1 MRRRVLI
8 ALAALLLAGL
18 SAVAVAGYARGADR
32 RAVADRQPV
41 WVLLAVKR
49 IPAGTTGAQIR
60 SHKLADRVQMPAGTV
75 PAGTLGALDATLDV
89 LRLTAD
95 LAPRQL
101 LLRGQFG
108 PDKGDKADT
117 AGVPEGKLAIAV
129 EVTMAPGV
137 ADKVAEGDQVTV
149 FVTYPRDQPAGAQ
162 QTRILLPAATV
173 LSITTGPPSD
183 VPPGGAQPGDAKPSP
198 TPSTRST
205 QPQSYPATLAVDQQ
219 DAVRLVHAAQ
229 TGLIYLGLAGAE
241 AAVSPAPAVDYSS
254 LWQ

>member
-18 SAVAVAGYARGADR
+18 SAAAVGVYARGADW
-32 RAVADRQPV
+32 RAVAARRPV
-41 WVLLAVKR
+41 WVLLAADR

-60 SHKLADRVQMPAGTV
+60 SRKLAERVQMPAETV
-75 PAGTLGALDATLDV
+75 PAGTLGTLDASLNT

-108 PDKGDKADT
+108 TGAAKTADD
-117 AGVPEGKLAIAV
+117 AGVPDRKLAIAV

-137 ADKVAEGDQVTV
+137 ADKVAEGDRVTV
-149 FVTYPRDQPAGAQ
+149 FVTYPRDQPASDQ

-173 LSITTGPPSD
+173 LSITTGTPSD
-183 VPPGGAQPGDAKPSP
+183 VTPSP
-198 TPSTRST
+198 SPSDWNAERV
-205 QPQSYPATLAVDQQ
+205 SYPATLVVDQQ

-229 TGLIYLGLAGAE
+229 TGLIYLGLAGAK
-241 AAVSPAPAVDYSS
+241 ASVSPAPAVDYSS